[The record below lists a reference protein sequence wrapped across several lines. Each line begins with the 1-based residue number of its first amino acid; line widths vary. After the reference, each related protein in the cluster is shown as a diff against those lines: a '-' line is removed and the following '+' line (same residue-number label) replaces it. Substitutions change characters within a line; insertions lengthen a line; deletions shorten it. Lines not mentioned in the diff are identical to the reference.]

1 MDGSYKESVSGWAAL
16 MYLNGEKIVICGR
29 EFNSDSC
36 RSELHAMIDGLE
48 MAINSQTHA
57 VIVTDSA
64 YVANP
69 IKFNFFKK
77 WKKRGYSGVKNLDL
91 WKRIGDLIELSSA
104 EIKLVERKFNSEADR
119 FSKLARRGFYGNR
132 AVISW

>member
-1 MDGSYKESVSGWAAL
+1 
-16 MYLNGEKIVICGR
+16 MYLNDEKIAVCGR

-36 RSELHAMIDGLE
+36 RAELHAMIDALE
-48 MAINSQTHA
+48 MAINSQVHA
-57 VIVTDSA
+57 IIATDSA

-91 WKRIGDLIELSSA
+91 WRRINELLELSKA
-104 EIKLVERKFNSEADR
+104 EVQLIKRNFNTEADK

>member
-1 MDGSYKESVSGWAAL
+1 MDGSSKNSVSGWAAL
-16 MYLNGEKIVICGR
+16 MYLNNEKIAVCGR

-36 RSELHAMIDGLE
+36 RAELHAMIDALE
-48 MAINSQTHA
+48 MAINSQAHA
-57 VIVTDSA
+57 IIATDSA

-69 IKFNFFKK
+69 LKYGYLEK
-77 WKKRGYSGVKNLDL
+77 WKKRDYAGIKNLDL
-91 WKRIGDLIELSSA
+91 WKRIDELTELSKA
-104 EIKLVERKFNSEADR
+104 EVQLIKRSVNTEADK